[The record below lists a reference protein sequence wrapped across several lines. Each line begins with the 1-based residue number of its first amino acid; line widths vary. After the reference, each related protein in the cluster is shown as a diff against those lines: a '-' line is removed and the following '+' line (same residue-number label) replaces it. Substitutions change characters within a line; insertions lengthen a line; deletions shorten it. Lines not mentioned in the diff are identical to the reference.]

1 MSGYVN
7 SYKPFRIN
15 SNKCSNCPQPAI
27 VTDQNGNNYSG
38 TTLLKTKK
46 EKCAY
51 NLKNKK
57 NLFPT
62 DINLMAKMYS
72 TQPNAFG
79 RLSGTTGGS
88 GTKLTNKF

>member
-1 MSGYVN
+1 MSGYGN

-15 SNKCSNCPQPAI
+15 SNKCSNCPPPNI
-27 VTDQNGNNYSG
+27 VTDSNGNNYSG

-57 NLFPT
+57 NSFVN
-62 DINLMAKMYS
+62 DINLMAKTYPVR
-72 TQPNAFG
+72 PNAFG
-79 RLSGTTGGS
+79 RLPGTIGGS
-88 GTKLTNKF
+88 GSRITNKF